1 MKTKAIVL
9 LCAVGIFF
17 SSFKTIDQELKT
29 AVVIYDGYEYEEY
42 NFTIS
47 GTEYGEDSF
56 LFFSVVPEE
65 ILKSFNL
72 KSEDLIGE
80 SFKIT
85 YEVVPERETEGGVF
99 FEETYILKTFKK
111 VE

>member
-1 MKTKAIVL
+1 MKTKAIVF

-17 SSFKTIDQELKT
+17 SSFKTIDQELKN
-29 AVVIYDGYEYEEY
+29 AVVIYDGYEYEEF

-47 GTEYGEDSF
+47 GTEYGENSLLSF
-56 LFFSVVPEE
+56 TVVPEE
-65 ILKSFNL
+65 ILKSFDL
-72 KSEDLIGE
+72 ESYDLIGE

-85 YEVVPERETEGGVF
+85 YEVVSKKTVNGEF
-99 FEETYILKTFKK
+99 SLETYVLKTLKK